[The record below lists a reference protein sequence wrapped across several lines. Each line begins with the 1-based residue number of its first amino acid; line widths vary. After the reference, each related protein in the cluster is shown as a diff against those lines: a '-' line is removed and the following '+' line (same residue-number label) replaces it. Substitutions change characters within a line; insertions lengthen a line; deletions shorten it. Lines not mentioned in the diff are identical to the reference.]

1 MNKEYSAD
9 CIQFAELVS
18 DMMAKRKKVEE
29 IKRAQ
34 RIAPIRRKYNSDDFE
49 SACYELKKAECEV
62 NEWLKD
68 IFGLED

>member
-18 DMMAKRKKVEE
+18 DMIAKRKKVEE

-34 RIAPIRRKYNSDDFE
+34 RIAPIRRKYNNDDFE

-62 NEWLKD
+62 NEWLKG

>member
-18 DMMAKRKKVEE
+18 DMMAKRKKLEE
-29 IKRAQ
+29 IKMAQ
-34 RIAPIRRKYNSDDFE
+34 LIAPIRRKYNNDDFE
-49 SACYELKKAECEV
+49 SACYEMKKAECEV

>member
-18 DMMAKRKKVEE
+18 DMMAKRKKLEE
-29 IKRAQ
+29 IKKAQ
-34 RIAPIRRKYNSDDFE
+34 RIAPIRRKYNNDDFE

-68 IFGLED
+68 IFGLDD